1 MTVTDVGWGSAG
13 IAFAWPGLA
22 FVIVGILLVSAMMVV
37 PVACSLQNA
46 KSFAGTIMGGMAYGL
61 LSVFVGLLLSYYA
74 NLAPGGAI
82 VLVGSV
88 CFIINFLWK
97 LQHK

>member
-1 MTVTDVGWGSAG
+1 MSR
-13 IAFAWPGLA
+13 
-22 FVIVGILLVSAMMVV
+22 S
-37 PVACSLQNA
+37 VAL
-46 KSFAGTIMGGMAYGL
+46 SFAGAGL
-61 LSVFVGLLLSYYA
+61 IWPAFTHAATLSGADLSLLWGVPFVGLLLSYYA